1 MIKSMTGYASESF
14 IINSTKFIVEI
25 KSVNSKILDLNIRFP
40 HFLKAY
46 ENDLR
51 KEISNKLHRGK
62 IEINVNSEIGANT
75 DEVSINKEII
85 TNYIQQ
91 LKQLNDISSDEKDY
105 LKMAMRLPNAYS
117 SKSIELNN
125 TEINNIID
133 KISIAIKNLNDYR
146 AKEGSEMEK
155 DFKNKISVI
164 KELLGNIEKIEK
176 DRISKK
182 RTKLLDEFK
191 RIELE
196 IDNNRLEQEMI
207 YYLEKY
213 DINEEIIRLKSNI
226 LIFEDALHSN
236 EPVGK
241 KLGFIC
247 QEIGR
252 EINTIGSK
260 ANDANLQ
267 KLVIEMKDSLE
278 KIKENRKISHL
289 PLIKQSRLSVMPI
302 DYKSWKIICNMGKI

>member
-1 MIKSMTGYASESF
+1 MTGYASESF

-25 KSVNSKILDLNIRFP
+25 KSVNSKILDLSIRFP
-40 HFLKAY
+40 HFLKSY

-51 KEISNKLHRGK
+51 QEISSKLFRGK
-62 IEINVNSEIGANT
+62 IELNVSSEIGKNS
-75 DEVSINKEII
+75 DEISVNKAIVN
-85 TNYIQQ
+85 NYIQQ
-91 LKQLNDISSDEKDY
+91 LKKINNLDTSDFSSEKEY
-105 LKMAMRLPNAYS
+105 LKIAMRLPNAYS
-117 SKSIELNN
+117 SKSIELNT
-125 TEINNIID
+125 TEVQIIID
-133 KISIAIKNLNDYR
+133 KISIVTTNLNDYR

-155 DFKNKISVI
+155 DFRNKISLI
-164 KELLGNIEKIEK
+164 KKLLGDIENIEKE
-176 DRISKK
+176 RISKK
-182 RTKLLDEFK
+182 RDKLLEEFK
-191 RIELE
+191 KIGLE

-207 YYLEKY
+207 YYLEKF

-226 LIFEDALHSN
+226 LIFEETLESI

-267 KLVIEMKDSLE
+267 KIVIEMKDNLE
-278 KIKENRKISHL
+278 KIKENIL
-289 PLIKQSRLSVMPI
+289 NIL
-302 DYKSWKIICNMGKI
+302 

>member
-40 HFLKAY
+40 HFLKSY

-51 KEISNKLHRGK
+51 QEISSKLFRGK
-62 IEINVNSEIGANT
+62 IELNVSSEIGKNS
-75 DEVSINKEII
+75 DEISVNKAIVN
-85 TNYIQQ
+85 NYIQQ
-91 LKQLNDISSDEKDY
+91 LKKINNLDTSDFSSEKEY
-105 LKMAMRLPNAYS
+105 LKIAMRLPNAYS
-117 SKSIELNN
+117 SKSIELNT
-125 TEINNIID
+125 TEVQIIID
-133 KISIAIKNLNDYR
+133 KISIVTTNLNDYR

-155 DFKNKISVI
+155 DFRNKISLI
-164 KELLGNIEKIEK
+164 KKLLGDIENIEKE
-176 DRISKK
+176 RISKK
-182 RTKLLDEFK
+182 RDKLLEEFK
-191 RIELE
+191 KIGLE

-207 YYLEKY
+207 YYLEKF

-226 LIFEDALHSN
+226 LIFEETLESNDA
-236 EPVGK
+236 VGK

-267 KLVIEMKDSLE
+267 KNVIEMKDKLE
-278 KIKENRKISHL
+278 KIKENIL
-289 PLIKQSRLSVMPI
+289 NIL
-302 DYKSWKIICNMGKI
+302 

>member
-40 HFLKAY
+40 HFLKSY

-51 KEISNKLHRGK
+51 QEISSKLFRGK
-62 IEINVNSEIGANT
+62 IELNVSSEIGKNS
-75 DEVSINKEII
+75 DEISVNKAIVN
-85 TNYIQQ
+85 NYIQQ
-91 LKQLNDISSDEKDY
+91 LKKINNLDTSDFSSEKEY
-105 LKMAMRLPNAYS
+105 LKIAMRLPNAYS
-117 SKSIELNN
+117 SKSIELNT
-125 TEINNIID
+125 TEVQIIID
-133 KISIAIKNLNDYR
+133 KISIVTTDLNDYR

-155 DFKNKISVI
+155 DFRNKISLI
-164 KELLGNIEKIEK
+164 KKLLGDIENIEKE
-176 DRISKK
+176 RISKK
-182 RTKLLDEFK
+182 RDKLLEEFK
-191 RIELE
+191 KIGLE

-207 YYLEKY
+207 YYLEKF

-226 LIFEDALHSN
+226 LIFEETLESN
-236 EPVGK
+236 DPVGK

-267 KLVIEMKDSLE
+267 KNVIEMKDNLE
-278 KIKENRKISHL
+278 KIKENIL
-289 PLIKQSRLSVMPI
+289 NIL
-302 DYKSWKIICNMGKI
+302 

>member
-62 IEINVNSEIGANT
+62 IELNVNSEIGANT
-75 DEVSINKEII
+75 DEISINKEII

-91 LKQLNDISSDEKDY
+91 LKQLNEINSDKKDY

-133 KISIAIKNLNDYR
+133 KISIATKNLNDYR

-155 DFKNKISVI
+155 DFRNKISVI
-164 KELLGNIEKIEK
+164 KKLLGNIEKIEK

-236 EPVGK
+236 EPIGK

-278 KIKENRKISHL
+278 KIKENIL
-289 PLIKQSRLSVMPI
+289 NIL
-302 DYKSWKIICNMGKI
+302 

>member
-1 MIKSMTGYASESF
+1 MTGYASESF

-62 IEINVNSEIGANT
+62 IELNVNSEIGANT

-91 LKQLNDISSDEKDY
+91 LKQLNDIKSDEKDY

-133 KISIAIKNLNDYR
+133 KISIAIKKLNDYR

-155 DFKNKISVI
+155 DFRNKISVI

-278 KIKENRKISHL
+278 KIKENIL
-289 PLIKQSRLSVMPI
+289 NIL
-302 DYKSWKIICNMGKI
+302 

>member
-25 KSVNSKILDLNIRFP
+25 KSVNSKILDLSIRFP
-40 HFLKAY
+40 HFLKSY

-51 KEISNKLHRGK
+51 QEISSKLFRGK
-62 IEINVNSEIGANT
+62 IELNVSSEIGKNS
-75 DEVSINKEII
+75 DEISVNKEIVN
-85 TNYIQQ
+85 NYIQQ
-91 LKQLNDISSDEKDY
+91 LKKINNLDTSDFSSEKEY
-105 LKMAMRLPNAYS
+105 LKIAMRLPNAYS
-117 SKSIELNN
+117 SKSIELNT
-125 TEINNIID
+125 TEVQIIID
-133 KISIAIKNLNDYR
+133 KISIVTTNLNDYR

-155 DFKNKISVI
+155 DFRNKISLI
-164 KELLGNIEKIEK
+164 KKLLGDIENIEKE
-176 DRISKK
+176 RISKK
-182 RTKLLDEFK
+182 RDKLLKEFQK
-191 RIELE
+191 IGLE

-207 YYLEKY
+207 YYLEKF

-226 LIFEDALHSN
+226 LIFEETLESN
-236 EPVGK
+236 DPVGK

-267 KLVIEMKDSLE
+267 KNVIEMKDNLE
-278 KIKENRKISHL
+278 KIKENIL
-289 PLIKQSRLSVMPI
+289 NIL
-302 DYKSWKIICNMGKI
+302 

>member
-40 HFLKAY
+40 HFLKSY

-51 KEISNKLHRGK
+51 QEISSKLFRGK
-62 IEINVNSEIGANT
+62 IELNVSSEIGKNS
-75 DEVSINKEII
+75 DEISVNKAIVN
-85 TNYIQQ
+85 NYIQQ
-91 LKQLNDISSDEKDY
+91 LKKINNLDTSDFSSEKEY
-105 LKMAMRLPNAYS
+105 LKIAMRLPNAYS
-117 SKSIELNN
+117 SKSIELNT
-125 TEINNIID
+125 TEVQIIID
-133 KISIAIKNLNDYR
+133 KISIVTTNLNDYR

-155 DFKNKISVI
+155 DFRNKISLI
-164 KELLGNIEKIEK
+164 KKLLGDIENIEKE
-176 DRISKK
+176 RISKK
-182 RTKLLDEFK
+182 RDKLLEEFK
-191 RIELE
+191 KISLE

-207 YYLEKY
+207 YYLEKF

-226 LIFEDALHSN
+226 LIFEETLESN
-236 EPVGK
+236 DPVGK

-260 ANDANLQ
+260 ANDTNLQ
-267 KLVIEMKDSLE
+267 KNVIEMKDNLE
-278 KIKENRKISHL
+278 KIKENIL
-289 PLIKQSRLSVMPI
+289 NIL
-302 DYKSWKIICNMGKI
+302 

>member
-1 MIKSMTGYASESF
+1 MTGYASESF

-62 IEINVNSEIGANT
+62 IELNVNSEIGANT
-75 DEVSINKEII
+75 DEISINKEII
-85 TNYIQQ
+85 SNYIQQ
-91 LKQLNDISSDEKDY
+91 LKQLNDINSDEKDY

-133 KISIAIKNLNDYR
+133 KISIAIKKLNDYR

-155 DFKNKISVI
+155 DFRNKISVI
-164 KELLGNIEKIEK
+164 KKLLGNIEKIEK

-278 KIKENRKISHL
+278 KIKENIL
-289 PLIKQSRLSVMPI
+289 NIL
-302 DYKSWKIICNMGKI
+302 

>member
-62 IEINVNSEIGANT
+62 IELNVNSEIGANT
-75 DEVSINKEII
+75 DEISINKEII

-91 LKQLNDISSDEKDY
+91 LKQLNEINSDKKDY

-133 KISIAIKNLNDYR
+133 KISIATKNLNDYR

-155 DFKNKISVI
+155 DFRNKISVI

-176 DRISKK
+176 ERISKK

-278 KIKENRKISHL
+278 KIKENIL
-289 PLIKQSRLSVMPI
+289 NIL
-302 DYKSWKIICNMGKI
+302 

>member
-1 MIKSMTGYASESF
+1 MTGYASESF

-25 KSVNSKILDLNIRFP
+25 KSVNSKILDLSIRFP
-40 HFLKAY
+40 HFLKSY

-51 KEISNKLHRGK
+51 QEISSKLFRGK
-62 IEINVNSEIGANT
+62 IELNVSSEIGKNS
-75 DEVSINKEII
+75 DEISVNKAIVN
-85 TNYIQQ
+85 NYIQQ
-91 LKQLNDISSDEKDY
+91 LKKINNLDTSDFSSEKEY
-105 LKMAMRLPNAYS
+105 LKIAMRLPNAYS
-117 SKSIELNN
+117 SKSIELNT
-125 TEINNIID
+125 TEVQIIID
-133 KISIAIKNLNDYR
+133 KISIVTTNLNDYR

-155 DFKNKISVI
+155 DFRNKISLI
-164 KELLGNIEKIEK
+164 KKLLGDIENIEKE
-176 DRISKK
+176 RISKK
-182 RTKLLDEFK
+182 RDKLLEEFK
-191 RIELE
+191 KIGLE

-207 YYLEKY
+207 YYLEKF

-226 LIFEDALHSN
+226 LIFEETLESI

-267 KLVIEMKDSLE
+267 KNVIEMKDNLE
-278 KIKENRKISHL
+278 KIKENIL
-289 PLIKQSRLSVMPI
+289 NIL
-302 DYKSWKIICNMGKI
+302 

>member
-46 ENDLR
+46 ENDVR
-51 KEISNKLHRGK
+51 KEISNKLYRGK
-62 IEINVNSEIGANT
+62 IELNVNSEIGVNT
-75 DEVSINKEII
+75 DEISINKEII

-91 LKQLNDISSDEKDY
+91 LKQFNDINSDEKDY

-133 KISIAIKNLNDYR
+133 KISIATKNLNDYR

-155 DFKNKISVI
+155 DFRNKISEI
-164 KELLGNIEKIEK
+164 KKLLGNIEKIEK
-176 DRISKK
+176 DRIAKK

-191 RIELE
+191 RIGLE

-278 KIKENRKISHL
+278 KIKENIL
-289 PLIKQSRLSVMPI
+289 NIL
-302 DYKSWKIICNMGKI
+302 

>member
-25 KSVNSKILDLNIRFP
+25 KSVNSKILDFNIRFP
-40 HFLKAY
+40 HFLKSY

-51 KEISNKLHRGK
+51 QEISSKLFRGK
-62 IEINVNSEIGANT
+62 IELNVSSEIGKNS
-75 DEVSINKEII
+75 DEISVNKAIVN
-85 TNYIQQ
+85 NYIQQ
-91 LKQLNDISSDEKDY
+91 LKKINNLDTSDFSSEKEY
-105 LKMAMRLPNAYS
+105 LKIAMRLPNAYS
-117 SKSIELNN
+117 SKSIELNT
-125 TEINNIID
+125 TEVQIIID
-133 KISIAIKNLNDYR
+133 KISIVTTNLNDYR

-155 DFKNKISVI
+155 DFRNKISLI
-164 KELLGNIEKIEK
+164 KKLLGDIENIEKE
-176 DRISKK
+176 RISKK
-182 RTKLLDEFK
+182 RDKLLEEFK
-191 RIELE
+191 KIGLE

-207 YYLEKY
+207 YYLEKF

-226 LIFEDALHSN
+226 LIFEETLESN
-236 EPVGK
+236 DPVGK

-267 KLVIEMKDSLE
+267 KNVIEMKDNLE
-278 KIKENRKISHL
+278 KIKENIL
-289 PLIKQSRLSVMPI
+289 NIL
-302 DYKSWKIICNMGKI
+302 

>member
-25 KSVNSKILDLNIRFP
+25 KSVNSKVLDLSIRFP
-40 HFLKAY
+40 HFLKSY

-51 KEISNKLHRGK
+51 QEISSKLFRGK
-62 IEINVNSEIGANT
+62 IELNVSSEIGKNS
-75 DEVSINKEII
+75 DEISVNKEIVN
-85 TNYIQQ
+85 NYIQQ
-91 LKQLNDISSDEKDY
+91 LKKINNLDTSDFSSEKEY
-105 LKMAMRLPNAYS
+105 LKIAMRLPNAYS
-117 SKSIELNN
+117 SKSIELNT
-125 TEINNIID
+125 TEVQIIID
-133 KISIAIKNLNDYR
+133 KISIVTTNLNDYR

-155 DFKNKISVI
+155 DFRNKISLI
-164 KELLGNIEKIEK
+164 KKLLGDIENIEKE
-176 DRISKK
+176 RISKK
-182 RTKLLDEFK
+182 RDKLLEEFK
-191 RIELE
+191 KIGLE
-196 IDNNRLEQEMI
+196 IDTNRLEQEMI
-207 YYLEKY
+207 YYLEKF

-226 LIFEDALHSN
+226 LIFEETLESN

-267 KLVIEMKDSLE
+267 KNVIEMKDNLE
-278 KIKENRKISHL
+278 KIKENIL
-289 PLIKQSRLSVMPI
+289 NIL
-302 DYKSWKIICNMGKI
+302 

>member
-25 KSVNSKILDLNIRFP
+25 KSVNSKILDLNLRLP

-62 IEINVNSEIGANT
+62 IELNVNSEIGANT
-75 DEVSINKEII
+75 DEVSINKEIT

-105 LKMAMRLPNAYS
+105 LKMAIRLPNAYS
-117 SKSIELNN
+117 SKSNELNN

-133 KISIAIKNLNDYR
+133 KISIATKNLNDYR

-155 DFKNKISVI
+155 DFRNKISVI

-267 KLVIEMKDSLE
+267 KLVIEMKDNLE
-278 KIKENRKISHL
+278 KIKENIL
-289 PLIKQSRLSVMPI
+289 NIL
-302 DYKSWKIICNMGKI
+302 

>member
-25 KSVNSKILDLNIRFP
+25 KSVNSKTLDLNIRCP
-40 HFLKAY
+40 HFLKSY

-51 KEISNKLHRGK
+51 KGISSKLFRGK
-62 IEINVNSEIGANT
+62 IELNVTSEIGKNL
-75 DEVSINKEII
+75 DEISINQEIVS
-85 TNYIQQ
+85 NYIIQ
-91 LKQLNDISSDEKDY
+91 LKELNNIDSKDFSESTNQFLNISSEKDY
-105 LKMAMRLPNAYS
+105 LKIAMRLPNAYS
-117 SKSIELNN
+117 SKSIDLSAS
-125 TEINNIID
+125 EITSIID
-133 KISIAIKNLNDYR
+133 KISIATKNLNDYR

-155 DFKNKISVI
+155 DFRNKISLI
-164 KELLGNIEKIEK
+164 KKLLGNIEKIEK
-176 DRISKK
+176 ERISKK
-182 RTKLLDEFK
+182 REKLLEELKKID
-191 RIELE
+191 LE

-207 YYLEKY
+207 YYLEKF

-226 LIFEDALHSN
+226 LIFEEALESN
-236 EPVGK
+236 NPVGK

-267 KLVIEMKDSLE
+267 KYVIEMKDNLE
-278 KIKENRKISHL
+278 KIKENIL
-289 PLIKQSRLSVMPI
+289 NIL
-302 DYKSWKIICNMGKI
+302 